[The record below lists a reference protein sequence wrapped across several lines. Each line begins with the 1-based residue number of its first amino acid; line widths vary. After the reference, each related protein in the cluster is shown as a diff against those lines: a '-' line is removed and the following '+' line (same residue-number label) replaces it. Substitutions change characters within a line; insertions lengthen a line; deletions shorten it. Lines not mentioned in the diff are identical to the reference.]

1 MGNDDKINAAEIE
14 ERREAETHKEVQLF
28 LKDELKNLSFSKA
41 AQYNLEQEYAK
52 TRKNK
57 NKSVII
63 ILAICVIAVAVIV
76 AGLTFFIISQNKKI
90 KVNIDTFNDLNLRAL
105 LNSAGRAESLYANAV
120 QAKEELIS
128 QRDDEL
134 NAAAQKREDDLYV
147 LQSVSKV
154 STKDSIEKR
163 SAEIQEEYKR
173 TIDAVNKKYD
183 LKIADADKEIASY
196 QERLSGYDATD
207 LSAAKA
213 DEAALDSQKQLNDLQ
228 MRSMEMRYQSQI
240 KDLKKQMSQQRQE
253 SVRQQREAVENVR
266 KTYQAKIDL
275 LDPDARSQSDVQDQI
290 ILETGIPKSA
300 VSTSAIQFNDRFDS
314 TKYTSSFASPSEAFS
329 SSVKDASVYLDDLN
343 TIANRFSTIPLENTI
358 RHYVPAMQRLAYHI
372 TTEMAEAEQAMQTEI
387 DSLKD
392 TVSQK
397 DSQIA
402 VLESGFDAICAS
414 DKENIADACI
424 IDTSN
429 RNAAKLYVTKIGEA
443 KFSQGQS
450 LLDAQ
455 IREGKRIYCEL
466 TVTKDGESFT
476 ASPKP
481 GSKSQN
487 IAYITPGA
495 KVYFVLP
502 AAENAKK

>member
-14 ERREAETHKEVQLF
+14 ERREAETHREVQLF
-28 LKDELKNLSFSKA
+28 LKDELKSLSFSKA

-105 LNSAGRAESLYANAV
+105 LNSAGRAETLYADAV

-163 SAEIQEEYKR
+163 SAEIQEEYKK

-183 LKIADADKEIASY
+183 LEIADADKEIASY
-196 QERLSGYDATD
+196 QERLSGYNATD

-228 MRSMEMRYQSQI
+228 MRSMEMRYQAQI
-240 KDLKKQMSQQRQE
+240 KDLKKQMAQQRQE
-253 SVRQQREAVENVR
+253 AVRQQREAVENVR

-314 TKYTSSFASPSEAFS
+314 TKYTAPFAYPSEAFS
-329 SSVKDASVYLDDLN
+329 NSVKDASVYLDDLN

-372 TTEMAEAEQAMQTEI
+372 TTEMAEAEQTMQTEI
-387 DSLKD
+387 DSLKNK
-392 TVSQK
+392 VSQK

-402 VLESGFDAICAS
+402 VLESGFDAICTS

-424 IDTSN
+424 IDATN
-429 RNAAKLYVTKIGEA
+429 RNAAKLYVTKNGQSLFA
-443 KFSQGQS
+443 QGQS

-455 IREGKRIYCEL
+455 IREGKRVYCEL
-466 TVTKDGESFT
+466 TVTKNGESFT
-476 ASPKP
+476 ASPKA
-481 GSKSQN
+481 GAKSQS
-487 IAYITPGA
+487 IAYIAPGA

-502 AAENAKK
+502 AADSAKK

>member
-1 MGNDDKINAAEIE
+1 MGNDNKINAAEIE
-14 ERREAETHKEVQLF
+14 ERREAETHREVQLF
-28 LKDELKNLSFSKA
+28 LGDELKNLSFSKA

-57 NKSVII
+57 NKSVIV
-63 ILAICVIAVAVIV
+63 ILSICVVAVALIV

-105 LNSAGRAESLYANAV
+105 LNSAGQTETLYANAV

-128 QRDDEL
+128 RRDDEL

-154 STKDSIEKR
+154 STKESVEKR
-163 SAEIQEEYKR
+163 SIEIQEEYKK
-173 TIDAVNKKYD
+173 TVDAINKKYEPE
-183 LKIADADKEIASY
+183 IADADKEISNY

-228 MRSMEMRYQSQI
+228 MRSMEMKYQAQI
-240 KDLKKQMSQQRQE
+240 KDLKNLMAQQRQE
-253 SVRQQREAVENVR
+253 AVRQQREAVENVR

-275 LDPDARSQSDVQDQI
+275 LDPDARSQSVLQDQI
-290 ILETGIPKSA
+290 ILETGIPKTA
-300 VSTSAIQFNDRFDS
+300 VSTSAIQFTDRFDGA
-314 TKYTSSFASPSEAFS
+314 KYTSDFSSPSEAFTK
-329 SSVKDASVYLDDLN
+329 SVKDASVYLNDLN

-372 TTEMAEAEQAMQTEI
+372 TTEMAEAEQTMQTEI
-387 DSLKD
+387 DGLKD

-397 DSQIA
+397 ESQIS
-402 VLESGFDAICAS
+402 VLESGFDAICTA
-414 DKENIADACI
+414 DKENVADACI
-424 IDTSN
+424 VDASN
-429 RNAAKLYVTKIGEA
+429 RNSAVLYVTKNGKS
-443 KFSQGQS
+443 KFAQGLAS
-450 LLDAQ
+450 LDAQ

-466 TVTKDGESFT
+466 TVTRNGDSFS

-481 GSKSQN
+481 GTKPQN
-487 IAYITPGA
+487 FAYIASGA
-495 KVYFVLP
+495 KIYFVLP
-502 AAENAKK
+502 AADNAKK